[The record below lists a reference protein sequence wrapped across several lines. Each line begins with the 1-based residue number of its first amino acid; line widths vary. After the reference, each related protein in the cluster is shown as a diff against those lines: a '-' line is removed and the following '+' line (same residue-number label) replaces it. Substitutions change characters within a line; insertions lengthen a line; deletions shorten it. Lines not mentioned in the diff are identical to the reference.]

1 MKRPDF
7 TPEQLAKLNEIFGEN
22 KTQRITYAAG
32 KGTES
37 QPELSPAQRLL
48 ASPEA
53 VRLRERGYDE
63 RETLDALTRQL
74 MMPGKD
80 IISSLPDKRYKA
92 PEIDPTVLPGDT
104 PTYTTLTG
112 DVLTKDD
119 ADMDKWTAW
128 RREPE
133 NAEALFRMETG
144 KSSAQYEKELRED
157 LRREVTG
164 ILERANSRI
173 GQTEKRVAEA
183 VGGGPV
189 GTLAKARI
197 YGMPKMAKGGKDAD
211 LAVMA
216 KRILGQLDSKTAKDR
231 DEGDKSSGLWRGIKN
246 NLTAEDFLSA
256 GYSSILENLLEAR
269 TLDKAHRGEKL
280 TETEQDVLRLK
291 GLEQRVNDYL
301 ALRGGKTRGAKVGE
315 GLAHSAPFMAQFGLT
330 SGIGS
335 MPSVGRAVAGKLLQ
349 SGVKKG
355 VAKGVGAVARM
366 GAEAGK
372 MLPLQAAPYNNY
384 LERTAEQYR
393 IGDDGTVS
401 KLATPAFVRAYKGLA
416 DAYVDVFTE
425 KTGEGF
431 GVLFRSLVGR
441 PVAQLARTMG
451 LAQYMNRI
459 PRSAAL
465 DAFRKRV
472 GFNGA
477 VGEFLEEVE
486 GNFLAPLLTGET
498 ERWKEGF
505 SIDNLW
511 TTFLTTSV
519 MSAGFASLE
528 LPGAAD
534 YARRSARLHVAEK
547 KALAGIGNPELKT
560 AVFAAMQQPTLARQ
574 SQALAGIDW
583 TAPGLTGMDAA
594 HAVDYARFRTQ
605 RAILNGT
612 TRGLAQAGQIENIYR
627 TLQEVQY
634 RGADGQT
641 VSGEFVTARG
651 QDGAVYTVL
660 AGGLETGEID
670 TNLFVLDEQG
680 NTHQISRTELD
691 EVFRVPV
698 GEFVAE
704 QYRQQNEAQEAE
716 LRAEQAQEDVQTG
729 IEAGITPED
738 AARIVAPEAEPAA
751 VTSPEPEEAPGSGLE
766 GSPAGKAAIPV
777 QGAAEVIPEA
787 EAAQV
792 SVPSEVSEAP
802 AAPEQSAGAR
812 DQYSNEDAVT
822 LMDGRQGVIV
832 GHETGGYVVE
842 LTDGTFEKVP
852 YNGIAGSVEPEVSVQ
867 DAPAAS
873 SGFVSRRRSIRK
885 KVSPFAAKAAAL
897 GDYVSIEDVI
907 LRDIAGGLRFLW
919 GNAGNRRGLAVE
931 LGLTD
936 KESER
941 RQRIGILSS
950 DGLTPENYAEQLYF
964 EYGAG
969 NENRLGIRW
978 NLDDKQIKDAVL
990 GVLSRVVSPRQAY
1003 EQAVKLHGQGK
1014 DPYADYTAEDFAE
1027 MEQHEAARRAQ
1038 EEELLN
1044 DSALTELYGQT
1055 TPAQWAEIDSL
1066 FAANSTD
1073 FEENANFGPLAE
1085 QSETAIDRTNSILSN
1100 ENRTETAD
1108 RGFTEATVSEDHRH
1122 TGGGQRS
1129 DTPTGNRTHQ
1139 GEPATGTPAIRHES
1153 GRLEPLRSGL
1163 TDAERE
1169 VADETA
1175 GEIDTRSEEQ
1185 NAALRDRLSQYA
1197 AEQREIGGALNEGNQ
1212 GTLFGA
1218 SEKRAADG
1226 NLFDVPHD
1234 LSKESVSGDTS
1245 SLQTDIAALENRRQ
1259 EAIDDTVA
1267 APRIQQEIP
1276 ERTESAADGEPS
1288 GKSAAEAAEGDG
1300 IVGQK
1305 STARQAQVEKEYQR
1319 YYRHA
1324 VGSFGDR
1331 IFDIRD
1337 NSLIK
1342 AGFVRDVLRLA
1353 KSDVE
1358 AAIRLVEAVNE
1369 AAVKYGGK
1377 PVLTPRHKIHREL
1390 AEMRARR
1397 SEKKSGGVAF
1407 APVEKIKHTKTG
1419 NELYAVKLAGR
1430 VEAEVFGQLRQKAK
1444 EYDGYYSKFSRA
1456 FLFSTPEDAEAF
1468 RAEPEKNTIPAENP
1482 AGISDAGKTDAQ
1494 QDASTSPVGDY
1505 GANNKIVTAEQYEV
1519 LRQRMREK
1527 LAQLNSGFDPEI
1539 LSIGTQMA
1547 MYHIE
1552 AGARKFAD
1560 FARRML
1566 DDLGDAVRPYLK
1578 PIYIA
1583 AMHMPGMEELS
1594 AYMDSHEDVMRFDFD
1609 KPDATHYTQNDDRA
1623 AETEATTV
1631 RKQENTAEFPDK
1643 TDNAETGI
1651 DGNIALLGY
1660 YDRTGETE
1668 KDISEY
1674 GSLRP
1679 EKNFKKDLV
1688 AFSKALSKVLGWEH
1702 DADRKGK
1709 PIYANINL
1717 PPAGGE
1723 GTFIL
1728 WKPGTDYGV
1737 YVSVTVKHPGYVTEY
1752 GYSDDLQIE
1761 KRPYG
1766 DILWRITS
1774 RGSKYRG
1781 YDNFYAPADITAS
1794 QLAAL
1799 VNKEIKNYI
1808 RRENENRVDGRVA
1821 ASVPKTDN
1829 YEQNSQHKD
1838 GQIDRNQL
1846 GTDSPA
1852 VHGGI
1857 SAGGT
1862 ARHGGNG
1869 TGRIAEGHREAGR
1882 QRDGLGAD
1890 IAEEGRRAG
1899 RGEGNGDATTQTE
1912 LATGKSGANR
1922 GERNADTTDYRQID
1936 SERHNYEIIRGTEI
1950 APRGETAKIKAN
1962 IEAIRLV
1969 KQLEQDERPAT
1980 IQEKNILVKYTGWGG
1995 LSSVFKEE
2003 HPYYKQVK
2011 EALSESEYET
2021 ARASTMTSFYTP
2033 PAVISSIWNMAEK
2046 LGFSGGSV
2054 LEPSAGIGH
2063 FFGLMPPFLQVRS
2076 QLTGVEIDLISGQ
2089 ILKALYPDADIR
2101 IEGFENQ
2108 YIRNNSID
2116 LVVTNVPF
2124 GRIKVFDQYD
2134 KDLAKSF
2141 DIHDYFIAKSIR
2153 KLKPGGL
2160 GIFIT
2165 STTTLDNS
2173 KKLREWVVNDGNADF
2188 LGAVRLNYDTFKS
2201 SAGTE
2206 TSADIIVIRKRDE
2219 NGRPDYAADMQD
2231 IIQVRKA
2238 QYSWEKLEAS
2248 GIPTHENKTA
2258 YMIINRYFQEH
2269 PERMAGVMKFGF
2281 ETGKEIHPAEQ
2292 RCAAVPE
2299 IDQQKVIAN
2308 FIESLP
2314 ADIYRQAPRTDQ
2326 RQEYVHASDGT
2337 KEGGLTVIDGK
2348 PCLIQYGSAV
2358 EVDWNS
2364 NKVAGRS
2371 KVEALKDYIALK
2383 NTLDALLEAENNDA
2397 AEIDALRQELN
2408 AVYDRFIARYGT
2420 LSNNPKIGFLRDDVD
2435 FPSIAAVENVKE
2447 TKIPGN
2453 ARCEVV
2459 ITKSDIFS
2467 RRVIERNQQ
2476 LKAETVEDGIKASQ
2490 YRYGKLNIPF
2500 IAKLIGKPESEI
2512 EAELLEKRLAF
2523 INPATG
2529 LLEERSEYLS
2539 GNVRL
2544 KLTIAEQARMDGQY
2558 DVNIE
2563 ELRNVVPLDLPLHL
2577 IKISLGST
2585 WIPVKV
2591 YERFFEEKFLVKAS
2605 ITKAENGKYHASL
2618 RSKGNVT
2625 DQNMGIAELP
2635 GSTLTLNAMN
2645 CIQPVVY
2652 KSEYDPVTHTTKRVK
2667 DQEASSVAAAKQTE
2681 LDLLFEQWC
2690 KTDGNPFA
2698 EEMVVAYNEKFNGTI
2713 EKRIDVSGFD
2723 YFPNASHVKKPRQ
2736 HQKEGVIRAL
2746 NGATLLAHEVGTG
2759 KTITLI
2765 STAMEMRRLGIAKKP
2780 CIVVQRAT
2788 YEQFVGEIKS
2798 LYPAAKV
2805 LVPSAKDLTASQR
2818 QQLFAKIAYNDWDI
2832 VVLYHGYL
2840 DSIPDDPDRINA
2852 YIDGIIQEK
2861 LDLLDNIEASDPT
2874 GAKRLSF
2881 NINKEI
2887 ESLENSRVDK
2897 DGQTEKQKTKRIK
2910 EQEKIRA
2917 NADAKARQ
2925 LLDRRTDKTLTF
2937 EKLGIDALLVDEA
2950 HSYKKLGFST
2960 SLQNIKGID
2969 PAASQKAQSMRLKTS
2984 YILEQNGGKNVVFA
2998 TGTPISNTMAEMWTF
3013 LRYLLEENELRR
3025 YDLNS
3030 FDSFANNFGNI
3041 EESAEFNASGKFKVT
3056 NRFASFSNVPELLS
3070 IWKKVAHTVLTEE
3083 VSDLREGV
3091 GTPVLEGGKP
3101 TDLLLEQTAPLK
3113 SVMKSIRSALE
3124 RYDKMRGK
3132 EKRENSHI
3140 PLVMFGLAKR
3150 AAIDVRLINP
3160 DLPDNPGS
3168 KLNYAVS
3175 EIIKDLEQ
3183 TKEYRGTVA
3192 VFCDS
3197 YQSRDRRFNI
3207 FEDIKLKLEAAGIPA
3222 EQIAIINDY
3231 NNDKKRKQLFDRV
3244 NSGDIRVVL
3253 GTTEKLGV
3261 GVNMQKRL
3269 HLLVHMDVPIRP
3281 MDYQQRNGRI
3291 LRQGNMHLDMNIP
3304 VRILR
3309 LGVKQ
3314 TLDVTG
3320 YQRLQIKE
3328 KFIRQI
3334 MKGDISARMIEEEE
3348 TEGSDANNFS
3358 QMMASLSGS
3367 QAALALSVER
3377 NKLQKLTNA
3386 AQYHTQSQIFIANKV
3401 KTNDNVITTTTSILH
3416 DLEKKRNDVKALFP
3430 DGRIVS
3436 LKIGKREA
3444 TGQQA
3449 IEKLIKGTYGK
3460 RVDTEVEAVRK
3471 DAKRDS
3477 AKING
3482 TIEINGQKF
3491 NIQVVINKTINPET
3505 LKITMSREY
3514 LYKCESLPEL
3524 SGSVR
3529 AKLENVLTAV
3539 ENYISTQSLW
3549 EAIEA
3554 RKYRIERAK
3563 QENKIYRPQVGK
3575 PFPQQAELEK
3585 TMQRVE
3591 ELQEQMA
3598 AELALIEAQEA
3609 EDNVEE
3615 IDIDA
3620 EIVADT
3626 EAAQPTDQS
3635 GENPIFRDHSE
3646 NDEPGIPANPVEIER
3661 LVRKL
3666 AESLHIPVEI
3676 IRDTDTI
3683 GNGIGTE
3690 RKRKAKG
3697 WYDTRTGKV
3706 SVVLPNMRGVADA
3719 EATVLHEAVGHMGL
3733 GGVLGERF
3741 GDFIDG
3747 AYKGME
3753 KRERATVHRLMAE
3766 ERDRRAEAGQAPLP
3780 AVEARRLATEEYL
3793 AGLAEGNRTPGRFA
3807 RIIGTVRRWL
3817 REALGVPLRVGD
3829 RDIAYMLWLSRHRLA
3844 SSRTA
3849 ADAVRRTAAARRV
3862 KAALYGSA
3870 SERYRIVMDETDP
3883 KTLERY
3889 CVAEWLKDHRLPG
3902 VELGEHWD
3910 EMARIVYDNATDL
3923 GRSVIHNLFGE
3934 EPLRATKR
3942 YMALRNIRE
3951 ITDREGLNRIIDKLT
3966 KVLPREKRQQIVDSQ
3981 RKHLEFVLSDD
3992 YKSPLR
3998 RRGSKDEKPLPENFK
4013 YAAEFV
4019 EELLA
4024 KRKKQETI
4032 APAGEIEPTVL
4043 YDKKKPLHVIESILL
4058 DSTMPVRKLQEE
4070 IIRRGGRID
4079 DITDVYAHLNHYSSV
4094 TKVALQKYTDDYIN
4108 PLLDRVAALASL
4120 TGADMDAVTDYIS
4133 AESSLERDLSGVPA
4147 LSPDPESDWNREV
4160 TEAMIKAFR
4169 ELAGRKRVEAVERDG
4184 IGGIPAEERE
4194 LLPAGLLDKV
4204 KRDGLAS
4211 LDAAELSELREAPVA
4226 SLWRAVNAANDRVLD
4241 LLVED
4246 GMMAQETRKLVK
4258 GHNWKYY
4265 VPLRSYDYSVRD
4277 DKDDITRFDATEV
4290 YDFIATRRTPGRLR
4304 QVVQEAEGRFTKPF
4318 NPVVQMVNIGIGA
4331 VISAKTNRMR
4341 QSALRLA
4348 QNTKGGADLF
4358 RVNRVW
4364 LAKAVGNRWVMT
4376 TIDPSVEDIELSKA
4390 ARKEIAR
4397 LNKELQQ
4404 AKKAHDEQGIA
4415 ILEGQIKEAER
4426 YNIVRECRA
4435 TDDGGEVFGREANV
4449 SPSLQRQR
4457 CVECYV
4463 NGIKYIVTFAD
4474 PAVANAINGYHRLSI
4489 PQWVDDTVG
4498 NATRWLARAFTS
4510 LNPAFVAVNFL
4521 RDVQHAALIHTLDRE
4536 GDLRGFVRHIM
4547 PGMAAISRNV
4557 QGKARPLTVADLKG
4571 ADILTVAGRQRLVWL
4586 YGPTRVYDTLY
4597 DYFRENGGETGFV
4610 HGKSVKEAERD
4621 VRRYV
4626 AFRTGTVG
4634 QLLRNAKRSE
4644 RPEIALSYAARRTG
4658 AKAVAEAFDRA
4669 SRIAEN
4675 TSRFATFVASLDQ
4688 GKTLLRA
4695 ISDAKN
4701 VTVNFNRRGTA
4712 SRALGMFYVF
4722 FNASVQ
4728 GAAQVARVA
4737 LRNRRRFAA
4746 AVATMITGGFL
4757 ESLLLDFFLASQ
4769 DDDRNYISQYD
4780 RRNHLLVP
4788 YIGRH
4793 GYGKIP
4799 LPQGFRAFHGIG
4811 VLLHDAYK
4819 GKITAEECARS
4830 MWNVLYEDFSPV
4842 ASPTDRGDLARV
4854 VVPTAATP
4862 FYDIWYAKE
4871 DTFGYPVGKRTFDDA
4886 PNYPLSEMGL
4896 KNVNRAILAFCRGL
4910 NALGGGDRDTPAGL
4924 RQSGEIDPLLRGLFE
4939 WNPSHVEHVLT
4950 YYGGGMGK
4958 FVKDVVHTVQSLVE
4972 PDAELNSYDLPIINR
4987 LYGTTR
4993 KENPAN
4999 RYYTMKER
5007 MTNLAARYRRM
5018 GDRAE
5023 TAGPEARRDLE
5034 RVRLFRE
5041 YDRIVNR
5048 IRKVMAGTNP
5058 GSAEYEKLQQELDAT
5073 MREYLQTDER
5083 YVTGN

>member
-144 KSSAQYEKELRED
+144 KSSAQYEKELKED

-173 GQTEKRVAEA
+173 RQTEKRVAEA

-372 MLPLQAAPYNNY
+372 MSPLQAAPYNNY

-505 SIDNLW
+505 SADNLW

-560 AVFAAMQQPTLARQ
+560 AVFAAMQQPTLATQ
-574 SQALAGIDW
+574 SKALSGIDW
-583 TAPGLTGMDAA
+583 KADGITGMDAA
-594 HAVDYARFRTQ
+594 HAVDYARFRTE
-605 RAILNGT
+605 RTILDGA
-612 TRGLAQAGQIENIYR
+612 TRGLAQAEKIDNIHR
-627 TLQEVQY
+627 EIQQFQY
-634 RGADGQT
+634 RGEDGQ
-641 VSGEFVTARG
+641 VPSGEFVAAQG
-651 QDGAVYTVL
+651 QDGNAYVVL
-660 AGGLETGEID
+660 SGGLSAETLD
-670 TNLFVLDEQG
+670 DNLFVWDEQAQQIR
-680 NTHQISRTELD
+680 QISRTELQD
-691 EVFRVPV
+691 VQRVPV
-698 GEFVAE
+698 NDYIVQ
-704 QYRQQNEAQEAE
+704 QYRQQDETQEAE
-716 LRAEQAQEDVQTG
+716 QQAGQAAEDIRTATEAGIPPQEAERIVMPEAEQAVSDETA
-729 IEAGITPED
+729 ELASETAGE
-738 AARIVAPEAEPAA
+738 
-751 VTSPEPEEAPGSGLE
+751 
-766 GSPAGKAAIPV
+766 
-777 QGAAEVIPEA
+777 
-787 EAAQV
+787 
-792 SVPSEVSEAP
+792 
-802 AAPEQSAGAR
+802 PEQSPAPEVEQPGGIDGTQDAGAEPEPIAE
-812 DQYSNEDAVT
+812 QYTNEDRIVLA
-822 LMDGRQGVIV
+822 DGRRGVV
-832 GHETGGYVVE
+832 VAREVDGYIVE
-842 LTDGTFEKVP
+842 LDGGTFEKVP
-852 YNGIAGSVEPEVSVQ
+852 YNRVAGRGGELEAASVPVAPAEPERPTAA
-867 DAPAAS
+867 APAPEIGPGAVPPVQAAETS
-873 SGFVSRRRSIRK
+873 TKIPTAEPQVGMPMTAGKVPQSARTRRLKMRK
-885 KVSPFAAKAAAL
+885 KQVSPYAAKAAAL
-897 GDYVSIEDVI
+897 GDFVSIEDVI
-907 LRDIAGGLRFLW
+907 LRDIAGGLRFVW
-919 GNAGNRRGLAVE
+919 GNRDSKRGLADE
-931 LGLTD
+931 LGFTD
-936 KESER
+936 SETER
-941 RQRIGILSS
+941 RVRIGILSNE
-950 DGLTPENYAEQLYF
+950 GVTPENYAEHLYF
-964 EYGAG
+964 EYGNG
-969 NENRLGIRW
+969 NESENGVRW
-978 NLDDKQIKDAVL
+978 NLDDGQIKDAVL
-990 GVLSRVVSPRQAY
+990 EILSHITSPKQAY
-1003 EQAVKLHGQGK
+1003 EEAVRLHESEEN
-1014 DPYADYTAEDFAE
+1014 PYADYTPEELAE
-1027 MEQHEAARRAQ
+1027 MERHEAVRQA
-1038 EEELLN
+1038 EENRILGEPLF
-1044 DSALTELYGQT
+1044 SFYAGET
-1055 TPAQWAEIDSL
+1055 TPEQWAEIDNL
-1066 FAANSTD
+1066 FAENSTD
-1073 FEENANFGPLAE
+1073 FAENANFEPLAE
-1085 QSETAIDRTNSILSN
+1085 QPEAAVDQFNTILFDENKAGRTDQPDRPSK
-1100 ENRTETAD
+1100 TEV
-1108 RGFTEATVSEDHRH
+1108 GEDYRH
-1122 TGGGQRS
+1122 AGGGQRS
-1129 DTPTGNRTHQ
+1129 DAAADNSPQQ
-1139 GEPATGTPAIRHES
+1139 GEPEAGPWAVRHDGGGLES
-1153 GRLEPLRSGL
+1153 VRPVL
-1163 TDAERE
+1163 TEAEQR
-1169 VADETA
+1169 VADEAAA
-1175 GEIDTRSEEQ
+1175 GIEARQEE
-1185 NAALRDRLSQYA
+1185 LRAELSAKQSQYN
-1197 AEQREIGGALNEGNQ
+1197 AEKKKIDRSITEL
-1212 GTLFGA
+1212 
-1218 SEKRAADG
+1218 
-1226 NLFDVPHD
+1226 
-1234 LSKESVSGDTS
+1234 ES
-1245 SLQTDIAALENRRQ
+1245 LW
-1259 EAIDDTVA
+1259 
-1267 APRIQQEIP
+1267 
-1276 ERTESAADGEPS
+1276 
-1288 GKSAAEAAEGDG
+1288 
-1300 IVGQK
+1300 
-1305 STARQAQVEKEYQR
+1305 
-1319 YYRHA
+1319 
-1324 VGSFGDR
+1324 
-1331 IFDIRD
+1331 
-1337 NSLIK
+1337 
-1342 AGFVRDVLRLA
+1342 
-1353 KSDVE
+1353 
-1358 AAIRLVEAVNE
+1358 
-1369 AAVKYGGK
+1369 
-1377 PVLTPRHKIHREL
+1377 
-1390 AEMRARR
+1390 ARR
-1397 SEKKSGGVAF
+1397 SVEKSVGGVSF
-1407 APVEKIKHTKTG
+1407 GKVEKITHTKTG
-1419 NELYAVKLAGR
+1419 KDLFAVKLTTR
-1430 VEAEVFGQLRQKAK
+1430 VDADMFGVLKQRAKAN
-1444 EYDGYYSKFSRA
+1444 DGYYSKFSRA
-1456 FLFSTPEDAEAF
+1456 FLFDTPEDAEAF
-1468 RAEPEKNTIPAENP
+1468 RAEYAPK
-1482 AGISDAGKTDAQ
+1482 Q
-1494 QDASTSPVGDY
+1494 
-1505 GANNKIVTAEQYEV
+1505 EV
-1519 LRQRMREK
+1519 E
-1527 LAQLNSGFDPEI
+1527 
-1539 LSIGTQMA
+1539 GTTGQ
-1547 MYHIE
+1547 
-1552 AGARKFAD
+1552 
-1560 FARRML
+1560 
-1566 DDLGDAVRPYLK
+1566 
-1578 PIYIA
+1578 
-1583 AMHMPGMEELS
+1583 
-1594 AYMDSHEDVMRFDFD
+1594 
-1609 KPDATHYTQNDDRA
+1609 QNDYLSGTKAD
-1623 AETEATTV
+1623 ESG
-1631 RKQENTAEFPDK
+1631 TAPQNHNSYEPNRPSNLQPD
-1643 TDNAETGI
+1643 
-1651 DGNIALLGY
+1651 
-1660 YDRTGETE
+1660 
-1668 KDISEY
+1668 S
-1674 GSLRP
+1674 
-1679 EKNFKKDLV
+1679 
-1688 AFSKALSKVLGWEH
+1688 
-1702 DADRKGK
+1702 
-1709 PIYANINL
+1709 
-1717 PPAGGE
+1717 
-1723 GTFIL
+1723 
-1728 WKPGTDYGV
+1728 
-1737 YVSVTVKHPGYVTEY
+1737 
-1752 GYSDDLQIE
+1752 
-1761 KRPYG
+1761 
-1766 DILWRITS
+1766 
-1774 RGSKYRG
+1774 
-1781 YDNFYAPADITAS
+1781 
-1794 QLAAL
+1794 
-1799 VNKEIKNYI
+1799 
-1808 RRENENRVDGRVA
+1808 
-1821 ASVPKTDN
+1821 
-1829 YEQNSQHKD
+1829 
-1838 GQIDRNQL
+1838 
-1846 GTDSPA
+1846 
-1852 VHGGI
+1852 GGI
-1857 SAGGT
+1857 SAENGIDAAVVRSESGRDRRDGGQSPGDAGAGSDRTLFGQPADGT
-1862 ARHGGNG
+1862 AGSTGDVAGVGRVAGARSNQPIQEQAPGNLPGIAGTADGRGSGGVRGHGIGTDAAGKTTDGTTAPGGSRGEHRAGQIDLFLSDKRAAQLRAESIPVETGNPDNIAATLPYLLPEQHDDVLKAERRFYDESRYERDTADGKGMMFTNG
-1869 TGRIAEGHREAGR
+1869 TGTGKTYTGLGIIKRAVKRGAENVLIVVPSQTKVSDWVHDAENLNLKITPLTGIEDAGEGVNITTYANFGVNEALYTRSFDMVVYDECHRLMEEKDGEASGRTKQHYLISNKDARSYAQRRLRTEDEYRQREKLLQEVKKARNVLLQNEGQSDKGARPLDEIQKEIDALTAVLNAKEREYRAEGEREAGR
-1882 QRDGLGAD
+1882 TKVIFLSATPFKSHFSLRYAEGYLFRYPDVEKGGYNSAGPEEMFFLQHFGGAYQMRYNRLERHAEDAELVAKQEIAFSEYLKEKGVLSGRMISSDMDYSRDFPVVTGFNAGAFNKALEDVFDYEGPFNDLQEGFSKVFHDYNYSTKLFETLKAAAAEQRIREHLALGRKIVVFHRRIQGGMRPPFGLALHYARGIATKKDDSGERMAILKQIAGFREKYAGLLRYERTLDYRPVQVQLREKFGGRVRLFNGSVTTGEKNKAVKAFNNDTSGVDIIVIQEDSGKEGISLHDMTGAHQRVLMNLTLPNSS
-1890 IAEEGRRAG
+1890 ITALQIEGRIYRIGNRTDAIFEYPLLGLNSEVAHFGSNINKQLSTTENLAMGALARDLLNSFKNGVEAAGEVDVTMQGKGGKTADRSVEVSVANDFERAIMHYY
-1899 RGEGNGDATTQTE
+1899 ATQKRT
-1912 LATGKSGANR
+1912 SANR
-1922 GERNADTTDYRQID
+1922 SREGTDY
-1936 SERHNYEIIRGTEI
+1936 Y
-1950 APRGETAKIKAN
+1950 
-1962 IEAIRLV
+1962 
-1969 KQLEQDERPAT
+1969 AT
-1980 IQEKNILVKYTGWGG
+1980 PE
-1995 LSSVFKEE
+1995 
-2003 HPYYKQVK
+2003 P
-2011 EALSESEYET
+2011 
-2021 ARASTMTSFYTP
+2021 
-2033 PAVISSIWNMAEK
+2033 
-2046 LGFSGGSV
+2046 LGFKMVEWADGREGDNY
-2054 LEPSAGIGH
+2054 LEPSAGHGAIARYVPVSGQLTAIEPSTELYSKLNLLAGGGTRKVLQGTFEEH
-2063 FFGLMPPFLQVRS
+2063 SLVNKYDVILMNPPF
-2076 QLTGVEIDLISGQ
+2076 GVGGKTAAEHIA
-2089 ILKALYPDADIR
+2089 KAYLHLR
-2101 IEGFENQ
+2101 KG
-2108 YIRNNSID
+2108 
-2116 LVVTNVPF
+2116 
-2124 GRIKVFDQYD
+2124 GRIV
-2134 KDLAKSF
+2134 A
-2141 DIHDYFIAKSIR
+2141 IV
-2153 KLKPGGL
+2153 P
-2160 GIFIT
+2160 
-2165 STTTLDNS
+2165 
-2173 KKLREWVVNDGNADF
+2173 DGPAMQ
-2188 LGAVRLNYDTFKS
+2188 
-2201 SAGTE
+2201 
-2206 TSADIIVIRKRDE
+2206 KR
-2219 NGRPDYAADMQD
+2219 
-2231 IIQVRKA
+2231 
-2238 QYSWEKLEAS
+2238 
-2248 GIPTHENKTA
+2248 
-2258 YMIINRYFQEH
+2258 
-2269 PERMAGVMKFGF
+2269 
-2281 ETGKEIHPAEQ
+2281 
-2292 RCAAVPE
+2292 
-2299 IDQQKVIAN
+2299 
-2308 FIESLP
+2308 
-2314 ADIYRQAPRTDQ
+2314 
-2326 RQEYVHASDGT
+2326 
-2337 KEGGLTVIDGK
+2337 
-2348 PCLIQYGSAV
+2348 
-2358 EVDWNS
+2358 
-2364 NKVAGRS
+2364 
-2371 KVEALKDYIALK
+2371 
-2383 NTLDALLEAENNDA
+2383 LDALLYGEKADKDMILRAEVRLPGVTFGRA
-2397 AEIDALRQELN
+2397 GTQMWTKVIIIDRIGGTPYIPSPVQYDLREHKDVRSLFGALQTMEMPGRIL
-2408 AVYDRFIARYGT
+2408 
-2420 LSNNPKIGFLRDDVD
+2420 P
-2435 FPSIAAVENVKE
+2435 KE
-2447 TKIPGN
+2447 TEP
-2453 ARCEVV
+2453 
-2459 ITKSDIFS
+2459 
-2467 RRVIERNQQ
+2467 
-2476 LKAETVEDGIKASQ
+2476 DG
-2490 YRYGKLNIPF
+2490 
-2500 IAKLIGKPESEI
+2500 
-2512 EAELLEKRLAF
+2512 
-2523 INPATG
+2523 
-2529 LLEERSEYLS
+2529 
-2539 GNVRL
+2539 
-2544 KLTIAEQARMDGQY
+2544 
-2558 DVNIE
+2558 
-2563 ELRNVVPLDLPLHL
+2563 
-2577 IKISLGST
+2577 
-2585 WIPVKV
+2585 
-2591 YERFFEEKFLVKAS
+2591 
-2605 ITKAENGKYHASL
+2605 EN
-2618 RSKGNVT
+2618 
-2625 DQNMGIAELP
+2625 
-2635 GSTLTLNAMN
+2635 
-2645 CIQPVVY
+2645 
-2652 KSEYDPVTHTTKRVK
+2652 
-2667 DQEASSVAAAKQTE
+2667 
-2681 LDLLFEQWC
+2681 
-2690 KTDGNPFA
+2690 
-2698 EEMVVAYNEKFNGTI
+2698 
-2713 EKRIDVSGFD
+2713 
-2723 YFPNASHVKKPRQ
+2723 
-2736 HQKEGVIRAL
+2736 
-2746 NGATLLAHEVGTG
+2746 
-2759 KTITLI
+2759 
-2765 STAMEMRRLGIAKKP
+2765 
-2780 CIVVQRAT
+2780 
-2788 YEQFVGEIKS
+2788 
-2798 LYPAAKV
+2798 
-2805 LVPSAKDLTASQR
+2805 
-2818 QQLFAKIAYNDWDI
+2818 
-2832 VVLYHGYL
+2832 
-2840 DSIPDDPDRINA
+2840 
-2852 YIDGIIQEK
+2852 
-2861 LDLLDNIEASDPT
+2861 
-2874 GAKRLSF
+2874 
-2881 NINKEI
+2881 
-2887 ESLENSRVDK
+2887 
-2897 DGQTEKQKTKRIK
+2897 
-2910 EQEKIRA
+2910 
-2917 NADAKARQ
+2917 
-2925 LLDRRTDKTLTF
+2925 
-2937 EKLGIDALLVDEA
+2937 
-2950 HSYKKLGFST
+2950 
-2960 SLQNIKGID
+2960 
-2969 PAASQKAQSMRLKTS
+2969 
-2984 YILEQNGGKNVVFA
+2984 
-2998 TGTPISNTMAEMWTF
+2998 
-3013 LRYLLEENELRR
+3013 NELRFR
-3025 YDLNS
+3025 E
-3030 FDSFANNFGNI
+3030 AVTEGR
-3041 EESAEFNASGKFKVT
+3041 EVES
-3056 NRFASFSNVPELLS
+3056 
-3070 IWKKVAHTVLTEE
+3070 
-3083 VSDLREGV
+3083 REAVEAAAVRLAGALH
-3091 GTPVLEGGKP
+3091 TPVEVVRDVEAI
-3101 TDLLLEQTAPLK
+3101 TDA
-3113 SVMKSIRSALE
+3113 
-3124 RYDKMRGK
+3124 D
-3132 EKRENSHI
+3132 
-3140 PLVMFGLAKR
+3140 
-3150 AAIDVRLINP
+3150 
-3160 DLPDNPGS
+3160 
-3168 KLNYAVS
+3168 
-3175 EIIKDLEQ
+3175 
-3183 TKEYRGTVA
+3183 
-3192 VFCDS
+3192 
-3197 YQSRDRRFNI
+3197 
-3207 FEDIKLKLEAAGIPA
+3207 AGR
-3222 EQIAIINDY
+3222 Q
-3231 NNDKKRKQLFDRV
+3231 KRKR
-3244 NSGDIRVVL
+3244 
-3253 GTTEKLGV
+3253 T
-3261 GVNMQKRL
+3261 
-3269 HLLVHMDVPIRP
+3269 
-3281 MDYQQRNGRI
+3281 
-3291 LRQGNMHLDMNIP
+3291 
-3304 VRILR
+3304 
-3309 LGVKQ
+3309 
-3314 TLDVTG
+3314 
-3320 YQRLQIKE
+3320 
-3328 KFIRQI
+3328 
-3334 MKGDISARMIEEEE
+3334 AR
-3348 TEGSDANNFS
+3348 
-3358 QMMASLSGS
+3358 
-3367 QAALALSVER
+3367 
-3377 NKLQKLTNA
+3377 
-3386 AQYHTQSQIFIANKV
+3386 
-3401 KTNDNVITTTTSILH
+3401 
-3416 DLEKKRNDVKALFP
+3416 
-3430 DGRIVS
+3430 
-3436 LKIGKREA
+3436 
-3444 TGQQA
+3444 
-3449 IEKLIKGTYGK
+3449 
-3460 RVDTEVEAVRK
+3460 
-3471 DAKRDS
+3471 
-3477 AKING
+3477 
-3482 TIEINGQKF
+3482 
-3491 NIQVVINKTINPET
+3491 
-3505 LKITMSREY
+3505 
-3514 LYKCESLPEL
+3514 
-3524 SGSVR
+3524 
-3529 AKLENVLTAV
+3529 
-3539 ENYISTQSLW
+3539 
-3549 EAIEA
+3549 
-3554 RKYRIERAK
+3554 
-3563 QENKIYRPQVGK
+3563 
-3575 PFPQQAELEK
+3575 
-3585 TMQRVE
+3585 
-3591 ELQEQMA
+3591 
-3598 AELALIEAQEA
+3598 
-3609 EDNVEE
+3609 
-3615 IDIDA
+3615 
-3620 EIVADT
+3620 
-3626 EAAQPTDQS
+3626 
-3635 GENPIFRDHSE
+3635 
-3646 NDEPGIPANPVEIER
+3646 
-3661 LVRKL
+3661 
-3666 AESLHIPVEI
+3666 
-3676 IRDTDTI
+3676 
-3683 GNGIGTE
+3683 
-3690 RKRKAKG
+3690 G
-3697 WYDTRTGKV
+3697 WYDVETGKV
-3706 SVVLPNMRGVADA
+3706 VLVLPNAESAADA
-3719 EATVLHEAVGHMGL
+3719 EATVLHEVVGHMGL
-3733 GGVLGERF
+3733 RAVLGERF
-3741 GDFIDG
+3741 GDFLDRVYMDEDGSLQRPID
-3747 AYKGME
+3747 E
-3753 KRERATVHRLMAE
+3753 KADE
-3766 ERDRRAEAGQAPLP
+3766 EQRKRTEAGQPPLT

-3870 SERYRIVMDETDP
+3870 SERYRIVVDEADP
-3883 KTLERY
+3883 RTMERY

-3998 RRGSKDEKPLPENFK
+3998 RRSSKDEKPLPENFK

-4184 IGGIPAEERE
+4184 IGGIPVEERAE
-4194 LLPAGLLDKV
+4194 LPAGLLDKV

-4211 LDAAELSELREAPVA
+4211 LDAAELSELREAPVV

-4364 LAKAVGNRWVMT
+4364 LAKAVGNRWVTT
-4376 TIDPSVEDIELSKA
+4376 TINPSVEDIELSKA

-4415 ILEGQIKEAER
+4415 ILEGQIEEAER

-4510 LNPAFVAVNFL
+4510 RNPAFVAVNFL

-4811 VLLHDAYK
+4811 LLLHDAYK

-5023 TAGPEARRDLE
+5023 AAGPEARRDLE